1 MNYDRYIGL
10 PYKENGRDELGV
22 DCWGLARLFYK
33 QELGIELPSYTEL
46 YSGSYDPKVVAAIN
60 YYKDTW
66 TSVET
71 PQPGDLCL
79 FNILGEPSHVGIY
92 IDNGK
97 FLHSRDGKD
106 SVIESINNAKWFN
119 RLQGFYRYTEKF
131 QLPVVGMP
139 HPLQW
144 NTVVETA
151 MEGASAQAFA
161 EYLSAKYGLS
171 AGQEKRLILMVD
183 GVPLPQDRWAET
195 YFTKDSVVNYRV
207 VAQGRGGLRTIALI
221 AVAIIAMEFAPQL
234 AAEFANMTAT
244 IPADAAMYTSGYTAA
259 TVPTAFKIGATLA
272 IQFAGM
278 ALVNAAFPVRP
289 PKDPGQAIP
298 TNMFAG
304 TQNQA
309 SPFGAIP
316 VVLGRQRVTGLLGAS
331 PFLETLET
339 TSLLRLIVIWGFG
352 PLYVDRSTLSVGSTP
367 ISKLIAQGSTTEV
380 YYTLEGNSGE
390 TASETNVFNSYYPT
404 DVQQKPSSPVEL
416 TNTTGSPQWTWFT
429 FNQPADEIKIA
440 FNFPDGLRK
449 INTKSGDTAST
460 SVKLAIA
467 IGKENVL
474 GNATSL
480 STSTDPNTANLI
492 KIFSLAANTSINLGS
507 IPTGYYRKNIVALAP
522 SGTIYAFSGSIS
534 DNNGS
539 NPSSTILEDLYYT
552 SYTSLLIKTTL
563 PTGEDGYLWEPKVP
577 NNYLKLASYVQS
589 SSGIIS
595 YQDLRSAYGYTF
607 TGLAVNSYTGNTVTI
622 TSGSVSSSIST
633 TETERLIFLTGTSG
647 LTADSTFS
655 GVVNVTSSA
664 WKNTFLKQNAVW
676 KTTNGTAPVT
686 DKNVTLTQ
694 TVNFPYTG
702 YYTIDLAADNW
713 AALGITGVD
722 SISAQATWDTNVNEF
737 STPVNSVRQELYI
750 TAGSKTITLECT
762 NRETGNNSVTDSNCG
777 VALRIS
783 FIWDG
788 INNVN
793 PNSIIRT
800 ITIDENK
807 KDGFNFIYPVE
818 GPLERT
824 TYTIGVKRLT
834 TSIAEDGDWTNVW
847 RAYLYTA
854 TAYDHNTTPMVP
866 LPQRT
871 WTNSGT
877 IQTDHRNLART
888 AVVVQSTSKVNGTI
902 EGVNALVTTIALDY
916 DSSIDTSTTVT
927 AGSFVLGRE
936 YKITTVGGTN
946 FTTIGA
952 TANTIGSKFIATNTG
967 TGNGT
972 GTALP
977 TGWREQPTNNP
988 ASLFRYVLQHTANAF
1003 PVADVDINLTAL
1015 QEWHT
1020 FCNTTDSVTGRPK
1033 LYYNN
1038 VINSTQNLMEL
1049 LKDICAAGMAS
1060 PTFVNGQWSV
1070 VVDKIRPYTVQ
1081 HFTPHNSWGFE
1092 STKALVR
1099 IPHAFRI
1106 AFPNEA
1112 KAYQADEVIVYD
1124 WGYGT
1129 TASGSIK
1136 RAEQFETIQ
1145 FPGVTDV
1152 DQVKFFAKWHFA
1164 QLHKRPEIYTLN
1176 ADFEY
1181 LVCSRGDK
1189 VKVTHDLPMWGT
1201 GSARIKSI
1209 SGTDIILTEAILFD
1223 STKTY
1228 QMLIRC
1234 NPTTGGSLQVP
1245 STTVT
1250 VQPLSGGTVATTS
1263 NYYDTVRCTGS
1274 LSGVEVDNLVMLGET
1289 NKVSQDLVILTIEP
1303 MDNTSARMT
1312 LCDYAEDIYT
1322 TNIDSLNTTF
1332 NSNIT
1337 FSNIDIVKNTISE
1350 TPDIVSVNAGNII
1363 SEQISTGNFTNTLII
1378 TFASPPSKVNNA
1390 TRIQI
1395 DLIESNA
1402 LFDPNLPTNA
1412 YYVEKDASS
1421 ITITGL
1427 KTNGLYKIRAR
1438 YTNATASIF
1447 GPWTTE
1453 GLIQVTG
1460 KTTNSFTPND
1470 VMITLQGTNI
1480 IVKPILSTGNSE
1492 PSDHKTYEFRLYRS
1506 TGTGDFWTTTWD
1518 STNMLK
1524 AQSRTQAV
1532 FNLLDLPSTSGNRRI
1547 SQTGVNYRVACRAL
1561 NNTDS
1566 YSSTSVLGSILIKTI
1581 Q

>member
-10 PYKENGRDELGV
+10 PYKENGRDETGI

-66 TSVET
+66 TKVEN

-79 FNILGEPSHVGIY
+79 FSIMGEPSHVGVY
-92 IDNGK
+92 IDNGS

-106 SVIESINNAKWFN
+106 SVVENINNPRWFN
-119 RLQGFYRYTEKF
+119 RLQGFYRYTEHF
-131 QLPVVGMP
+131 TLPAVGMP

-151 MEGASAQAFA
+151 IEGANAQAFA
-161 EYLSAKYGLS
+161 DYLTVKYGLS
-171 AGQEKRLILMVD
+171 TDQEKRLILMVD
-183 GVPLPQDRWAET
+183 GVPLPQDRWINT
-195 YFTKDSVVNYRV
+195 YFTKDTVVNYRV
-207 VAQGRGGLRTIALI
+207 VAQGRGGLRTIAMI
-221 AVAIIAMEFAPQL
+221 AVIVAAYYFGGDVGAYIANSIGGEAAI
-234 AAEFANMTAT
+234 AAEG
-244 IPADAAMYTSGYTAA
+244 AMYTSGYTAA
-259 TVPTAFKIGATLA
+259 TVPAAFKIGATLA

-278 ALVNAAFPVRP
+278 ALVNAAFPIRL

-298 TNMFAG
+298 TNMFSG

-309 SPFGAIP
+309 NPFGSIP
-316 VVLGRQRVTGLLGAS
+316 VVLGRQRVTGLLGAA

-367 ISKLIAQGSTTEV
+367 ISKLIAQGSSTEV
-380 YYTLEGNSGE
+380 YYTLEGNATESS
-390 TASETNVFNSYYPT
+390 SEKNIFNSYYPT
-404 DVQQKPSSPVEL
+404 DIQQKPSSPVEL

-449 INTKSGDTAST
+449 INTKSGDTATT

-474 GNATSL
+474 GNAVSL

-492 KIFSLAANTSINLGS
+492 KIFSLASNATINLGT
-507 IPTGYYRKNIVALAP
+507 IPTGYYRKTVVALAP
-522 SGTIYAFSGSIS
+522 NGTAYSFSGSIS
-534 DNNGS
+534 DVNGG
-539 NPSSTILEDLYYT
+539 NPTSTISEDLYYT

-563 PTGEDGYLWEPKVP
+563 PTGEDAYLWEPSVP
-577 NNYLKLASYVQS
+577 NNYLKLASYTQS
-589 SSGIIS
+589 SSGITA
-595 YQDLRSAYGYTF
+595 YQDLRAAYGYTF
-607 TGLAVNSYTGNTVTI
+607 TGLTVNTYSGNTITI
-622 TSGSVSSSIST
+622 TSGSVSSGIST

-647 LTADSTFS
+647 LTADSTFTT
-655 GVVNVTSSA
+655 GVVNVTSTA

-676 KTTNGTAPVT
+676 ASSNGTVPLT
-686 DKNVTLTQ
+686 TKNVTLTAS
-694 TVNFPYTG
+694 VNFPYTG
-702 YYTIDLAADNW
+702 YYTIDLAGDNW

-722 SISAQATWDTNVNEF
+722 SVSAQATWDTNVNEF
-737 STPVNSVRQELYI
+737 STPTNSVRQERYI
-750 TAGSKTITLECT
+750 TAGTKTITLECT
-762 NRETGNNSVTDSNCG
+762 NRETGNASVTDSNCG

-807 KDGFNFIYPVE
+807 KDGFNFIYPID
-818 GPLERT
+818 GPLERA
-824 TYTIGVKRLT
+824 TYTVGVKRLT
-834 TSIAEDGDWTNVW
+834 TSVPEDGEWTNVW

-854 TAYDHNTTPMVP
+854 TAYDHNTKPMLP
-866 LPQRT
+866 LPERT
-871 WTNSGT
+871 WTNGAT
-877 IQTDHRNLART
+877 PQIDHRNLART

-902 EGVNALVTTIALDY
+902 EGVNALVTTIAKDW
-916 DSSIDTSTTVT
+916 D
-927 AGSFVLGRE
+927 
-936 YKITTVGGTN
+936 
-946 FTTIGA
+946 
-952 TANTIGSKFIATNTG
+952 
-967 TGNGT
+967 
-972 GTALP
+972 GTAWVER
-977 TGWREQPTNNP
+977 TTNNP

-1003 PVADVDINLTAL
+1003 PVADSDINLTAL
-1015 QEWHT
+1015 QKWHS
-1020 FCNTTDSVTGRPK
+1020 FCNNLNPVTNLPITPVTGKPK

-1070 VVDKIRPYTVQ
+1070 VVDEARPYTVQ

-1106 AFPNEA
+1106 SFPNEA
-1112 KAYQADEVIVYD
+1112 KAYQVDETIVYD
-1124 WGYGT
+1124 WGYAE

-1145 FPGVTDV
+1145 FPGVTNLS
-1152 DQVKFFAKWHFA
+1152 QVQFFAKWHFA

-1201 GSARIKSI
+1201 GSARVKSI
-1209 SGTDIILTEAILFD
+1209 SGTDIVLTEAILFD

-1228 QMLIRC
+1228 QMLIRK
-1234 NPTTGGSLQVP
+1234 NPSSTGITQVP

-1250 VQPLSGGTVATTS
+1250 IQPLSGGVVATAS

-1274 LSGVEVDNLVMLGET
+1274 LIGVEVDNLVMLGET
-1289 NKVSQDLVILTIEP
+1289 NKVSQDLVVLTIEP

-1322 TNIDSLNTTF
+1322 TNIDSLSTTF

-1337 FSNIDIVKNTISE
+1337 FNNIDIVKNTISE
-1350 TPDIVSVNAGNII
+1350 TPDIISVNTSNII
-1363 SEQISTGNFTNTLII
+1363 SEQISTGNYTNTLII
-1378 TFASPPSKVNNA
+1378 SFASPPSKVNNA
-1390 TRIQI
+1390 SRIQI
-1395 DLIESNA
+1395 DLIESTA
-1402 LFDPNLPTNA
+1402 LFDLNLVTNA
-1412 YYVEKDASS
+1412 YYVEKDSSS

-1438 YTNATASIF
+1438 YTNNTMSIF

-1453 GLIQVTG
+1453 QLIQVTG
-1460 KTTNSFTPND
+1460 KTSNSFVPND
-1470 VMITLQGTNI
+1470 LSITFQDTFVYVKPVLTGTN
-1480 IVKPILSTGNSE
+1480 TE
-1492 PSDHKTYEFRLYRS
+1492 PSDFETYEFRIYKNS
-1506 TGTGDFWTTTWD
+1506 GSGDFWNIIDTINILTAR
-1518 STNMLK
+1518 SK
-1524 AQSRTQAV
+1524 TQAV
-1532 FNLLDLPSTSGNRRI
+1532 FNLLDFKPSPTNILISASGI
-1547 SQTGVNYRVACRAL
+1547 NYRIACRAVDRT
-1561 NNTDS
+1561 NN
-1566 YSSTSVLGSILIKTI
+1566 YSSTSAVGSILIKTI